1 MVEMLAQMAELEIGR
16 SGVIHRIKNEM
27 MRFFNRKY
35 YKEKYMI
42 TFWDMSRESNG
53 NIGGSK

>member
-1 MVEMLAQMAELEIGR
+1 MLAQMAELEIGR